1 MIRNSIT
8 RRFEIVDF
16 DSLISI
22 APKKW
27 EEAIFLIEEEK
38 RLKLEAEEREK
49 RLKLEAEEREKKIRS
64 ELKTKFE
71 LYVKDSIQKWKNNF
85 FLNIYE
91 ALDVNN
97 IQGSVNS
104 FYGGSQ
110 KSIFMITPKEYD
122 YNLDKY
128 LKPLKKKKFVFN
140 SIIALSDLIYSTWT
154 VGLDNGLLNPS
165 RRDYD
170 YIKINHE
177 YLRYLAD
184 KDENNNINFNSNLN
198 GHNLNLD
205 SNYELFKD
213 LDLKRFGI
221 SHPVK
226 NGIRGEPEFRL
237 RIQRWL
243 RKVFAIYF
251 DSKNDESFS
260 NTLNMLSQDEDDYVI
275 YSGEDYGKSND
286 KLNVIVFETSKSIEG
301 FLTELLKYK
310 E

>member
-1 MIRNSIT
+1 M
-8 RRFEIVDF
+8 
-16 DSLISI
+16 
-22 APKKW
+22 
-27 EEAIFLIEEEK
+27 
-38 RLKLEAEEREK
+38 
-49 RLKLEAEEREKKIRS
+49 
-64 ELKTKFE
+64 
-71 LYVKDSIQKWKNNF
+71 
-85 FLNIYE
+85 
-91 ALDVNN
+91 
-97 IQGSVNS
+97 
-104 FYGGSQ
+104 
-110 KSIFMITPKEYD
+110 
-122 YNLDKY
+122 
-128 LKPLKKKKFVFN
+128 
-140 SIIALSDLIYSTWT
+140 IYSTWP
-154 VGLDNGLLNPS
+154 VGLDNGLLSP
-165 RRDYD
+165 RGKDKD
-170 YIKINHE
+170 HIKINHE
-177 YLRYLAD
+177 YLRYLAE
-184 KDENNNINFNSNLN
+184 KDEDNNIEFNPSLINVNL
-198 GHNLNLD
+198 
-205 SNYELFKD
+205 SSIPNYELIKD